1 MDLRE
6 LEYNMYGINADIK
19 RNNNVRA
26 HCDIMFILTQGVV
39 AFEHE
44 CRSLSTMEKFERCH
58 DQITRCG
65 SRKSGNLCNLP
76 LGPWCS
82 FDVRFSDLGK

>member
-19 RNNNVRA
+19 RNNNVRT

-44 CRSLSTMEKFERCH
+44 HECRSLSTMEKIR
-58 DQITRCG
+58 TV
-65 SRKSGNLCNLP
+65 P
-76 LGPWCS
+76 
-82 FDVRFSDLGK
+82 